1 MYNYVIY
8 YICILH
14 LLYFSKYIC
23 ITGMYILHIYTY
35 VYIRINID
43 VSRCISN
50 VYTSV
55 SGINIC
61 KYILNIHIYI
71 SAYVYTCIYVQINT
85 HVRMRVCAYICIC
98 TYIYTRYIYIHIPY
112 I

>member
-1 MYNYVIY
+1 MYNRYVHITHIH
-8 YICILH
+8 ICI
-14 LLYFSKYIC
+14 
-23 ITGMYILHIYTY
+23 YT
-35 VYIRINID
+35 NKHID

-98 TYIYTRYIYIHIPY
+98 TYIYIYKVYIYTHTIY
-112 I
+112 IGEYIEI